1 MKLAPSP
8 SPSSGFILKGRSTCQ
23 LLGLATLEAH
33 THTPSVA
40 LGAIKDHRQ
49 TLHLETKSYDC
60 VNGT

>member
-33 THTPSVA
+33 THTHPV
-40 LGAIKDHRQ
+40 LR
-49 TLHLETKSYDC
+49 LEQSKIIVKHYILKQNNTI
-60 VNGT
+60 V